1 MVNTSSSKPQRS
13 MIGIIG
19 AIAFFAGM
27 LLAIIGGGISEGDN
41 GTIVLILLIMG
52 IIVGLF
58 NITSKEMIPFLVAA
72 IALVVVG
79 IGTQSF
85 NPLNDVIDGLGRVLN
100 GMVQFIAVLMVPA
113 AVINAIRVVWSLA
126 QPGD

>member
-1 MVNTSSSKPQRS
+1 
-13 MIGIIG
+13 
-19 AIAFFAGM
+19 
-27 LLAIIGGGISEGDN
+27 
-41 GTIVLILLIMG
+41 
-52 IIVGLF
+52 
-58 NITSKEMIPFLVAA
+58 MIPFLVAA

-85 NPLNDVIDGLGRVLN
+85 DPLNDVIDGLGRVLN

-113 AVINAIRVVWSLA
+113 AVINAVRVVWSLA